1 MVYKALDNATGKHV
15 AIKFT
20 FDMGNQE
27 FQRAIDAFQRETQQ
41 NVFELNHPGIIKLLG
56 MSEGP
61 QVWIDFHGIARNVL
75 FVVVELAEGGE
86 FFDYVAIQYFKLKM
100 PKEHPDFPFS
110 P

>member
-1 MVYKALDNATGKHV
+1 
-15 AIKFT
+15 
-20 FDMGNQE
+20 
-27 FQRAIDAFQRETQQ
+27 
-41 NVFELNHPGIIKLLG
+41 